1 MKSRSGLNRV
11 ANRAGWL
18 TFGALAFAGVALAEP
33 IRIVAFGDSN
43 TYGMN
48 MSREQS
54 YPAQLEAMLKA
65 KGYDVTVINAGI
77 PGDTTSGALARVN
90 SAVPTGT
97 QIAIVTLGVNDA
109 RKGVSPASIEHN
121 LSEILSNLKARN
133 VRLIVCGRRAPFP
146 PGLRQGR
153 IQGRLFAT
161 AQEIRHRRLQ
171 LHGRRSAVGFSSGRA
186 REPGGQHHYCAK
198 HGEARRADAEGREKV
213 AAQTPRR
220 GLHRGAFACLVALTA
235 KNETRTSRQRRAG

>member
-1 MKSRSGLNRV
+1 MKSRRGLNRV

-18 TFGALAFAGVALAEP
+18 TFGAFAFAGVALAEP

-109 RKGVSPASIEHN
+109 RKGVSPVSIEQN
-121 LSEILSNLKARN
+121 LSDIVANLKARN
-133 VRLIVCGRRAPFP
+133 VRVILCGRKAPMP
-146 PGLRQGR
+146 PGYDKQGYKDVF
-153 IQGRLFAT
+153 Q
-161 AQEIRHRRLQ
+161 Q
-171 LHGRRSAVGFSSGRA
+171 VNK
-186 REPGGQHHYCAK
+186 K
-198 HGEARRADAEGREKV
+198 HGTVGCNFTEGVPESGFQGDGHENPEGNTIIARNMVKLVEPMLK
-213 AAQTPRR
+213 
-220 GLHRGAFACLVALTA
+220 GA
-235 KNETRTSRQRRAG
+235 KK

>member
-1 MKSRSGLNRV
+1 MKSRCGLNRV

-18 TFGALAFAGVALAEP
+18 TFGALAFAGVAFAEP

-121 LSEILSNLKARN
+121 LSEILSSLKARN

-146 PGLRQGR
+146 PGYDKEGYKDVYLRLPKKFG
-153 IQGRLFAT
+153 
-161 AQEIRHRRLQ
+161 
-171 LHGRRSAVGFSSGRA
+171 AVGCNFTEGVPPSGFHPDGHENPEGNTIISRNMMKLV
-186 REPGGQHHYCAK
+186 EPMLKGAK
-198 HGEARRADAEGREKV
+198 K
-213 AAQTPRR
+213 
-220 GLHRGAFACLVALTA
+220 
-235 KNETRTSRQRRAG
+235 